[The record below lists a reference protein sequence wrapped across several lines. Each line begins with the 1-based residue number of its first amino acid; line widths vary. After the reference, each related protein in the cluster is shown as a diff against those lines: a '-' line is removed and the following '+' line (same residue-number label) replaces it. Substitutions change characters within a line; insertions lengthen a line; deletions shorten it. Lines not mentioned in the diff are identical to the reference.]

1 MVSKK
6 KREACKRNG
15 FQVNHG
21 NTHSKT
27 VGNKNP
33 RKSAQN
39 EPVQQPNSQESPELS
54 KTRSGSQPTV
64 TEKKKQFHCWVRC
77 PTSFDVF
84 RSARTS
90 CRTFDFPTRPVPSV
104 RNNFSRV
111 HIYRHT
117 CLMNHQKSHQ
127 TNPMA
132 QRDPIDA
139 PLTPWDPVGLP
150 LDPLG
155 PCRPTPWPPDTLWAY
170 P

>member
-1 MVSKK
+1 MTFLV
-6 KREACKRNG
+6 AFLG
-15 FQVNHG
+15 
-21 NTHSKT
+21 
-27 VGNKNP
+27 P
-33 RKSAQN
+33 RGPLV
-39 EPVQQPNSQESPELS
+39 EPSI
-54 KTRSGSQPTV
+54 
-64 TEKKKQFHCWVRC
+64 
-77 PTSFDVF
+77 
-84 RSARTS
+84 
-90 CRTFDFPTRPVPSV
+90 FPPVPSRPV

-155 PCRPTPWPPDTLWAY
+155 PCRPTP
-170 P
+170 